1 MNLVESILTK
11 NPCYTAGKTIT
22 VKGLMLH
29 SVGCAQPS
37 ASVFIKNWNKA
48 SYTSACVHA
57 FIDGND
63 GTVYQTL
70 PWNRRGW
77 HCGKGTSGSSAND
90 THIGVEMCEPGSIT
104 YTSGANFTVS
114 DAADAKAVAK
124 RTYEA
129 AVELF
134 AYLCQKYSLDPTA
147 DGVII
152 SHAEGYSRGVASNH
166 ADPAHLWKGLGL
178 SYTMDTF
185 RAAVKA
191 AMGTAST
198 ETSSENAGSSSSGNS
213 SSGTTISESSLP
225 AVPFSVKVLIS
236 DLNYRG
242 QPSMNGTVKGQ
253 TGKGTFTITE
263 VSGGWGKLKSGAGWI
278 YLLNTS
284 YCTVG
289 STTGSSTTSSGSSSS
304 VPYQVKVAI
313 SDLNIRSGP
322 GTDHAKTG
330 KQTGKGTFTI
340 VEESTGT
347 GSVKGWGLLK
357 AYQSGRNGWVSLDYC
372 EKV

>member
-1 MNLVESILTK
+1 V
-11 NPCYTAGKTIT
+11 TAGVVALGTAAVT
-22 VKGLMLH
+22 TAANFETAMLH

-57 FIDGND
+57 FIDGSD

-129 AVELF
+129 AIELF

-152 SHAEGYSRGVASNH
+152 SHAEGYSRGVASNP

-178 SYTMDTF
+178 SYTIFFPPQRHRRYRTAAHTEHICCGHQKYKNRIRQTDSRDLKRISGLPNEKGVCHIIDYGNQAADYTWHSHF
-185 RAAVKA
+185 RDRT
-191 AMGTAST
+191 GNLH
-198 ETSSENAGSSSSGNS
+198 SS
-213 SSGTTISESSLP
+213 
-225 AVPFSVKVLIS
+225 
-236 DLNYRG
+236 
-242 QPSMNGTVKGQ
+242 
-253 TGKGTFTITE
+253 
-263 VSGGWGKLKSGAGWI
+263 
-278 YLLNTS
+278 
-284 YCTVG
+284 
-289 STTGSSTTSSGSSSS
+289 
-304 VPYQVKVAI
+304 
-313 SDLNIRSGP
+313 
-322 GTDHAKTG
+322 H
-330 KQTGKGTFTI
+330 
-340 VEESTGT
+340 
-347 GSVKGWGLLK
+347 
-357 AYQSGRNGWVSLDYC
+357 
-372 EKV
+372 

>member
-1 MNLVESILTK
+1 
-11 NPCYTAGKTIT
+11 
-22 VKGLMLH
+22 MLH
-29 SVGCAQPS
+29 SVGCSQPS
-37 ASVFIKNWNKA
+37 AAVFIKNWNSE
-48 SYTSACVHA
+48 SYSRACVHA

-77 HCGKGTSGSSAND
+77 HCGSGSNGSGNN

-114 DAADAKAVAK
+114 DATDAKAVAK

-134 AYLCQKYSLDPTA
+134 AYLCNKYKLDPAA
-147 DGVII
+147 DGVIL
-152 SHAEGYSRGVASNH
+152 SHKEGHSRGVASNH
-166 ADPAHLWKGLGL
+166 GDPEHLWTGLGL

-185 RAAVKA
+185 RAAVKK
-191 AMGTAST
+191 AMGTDSVEAST
-198 ETSSENAGSSSSGNS
+198 SGSSASGSSAS
-213 SSGTTISESSLP
+213 ASSGTTISESSLP
-225 AVPFSVKVLIS
+225 AVPFTVQVLVA
-236 DLNYRG
+236 DLNYRD
-242 QPSMNGTVKGQ
+242 QPSMSGTVKGQ

-289 STTGSSTTSSGSSSS
+289 STTSGSSASSGGSS
-304 VPYQVKVAI
+304 VPYQVKVTI

-340 VEESTGT
+340 VEESAGT

-357 AYQSGRNGWVSLDYC
+357 AYQSGRDGWVSLDYAV
-372 EKV
+372 KV